1 MSSIP
6 AAPIPTPID
15 TWKIPLAALA
25 PQHRDFQKL
34 LNPAEQARAARLVF
48 DHDQERFVVARGA
61 LRTVLGIYLSVPA
74 GTIEFNYGPY
84 GKPSVQ
90 ECALEFNLSHAA
102 DWAYL
107 AISKSVPVGIDVER
121 LRVPSRHGW
130 LDLAQ
135 RFFSASEVAELT
147 AMAPDKQTEAFFAC
161 WTRKE
166 AYIKL
171 HGRGLSLPL
180 AQFSVSAAP
189 DSKATL
195 RTSEWLPGDVSH
207 TAMHDLNAPQ
217 GYRACVAAQTESSII
232 VYQRQWADLALK
244 KF

>member
-1 MSSIP
+1 MSSILS
-6 AAPIPTPID
+6 ASIPTPID
-15 TWKIPLAALA
+15 TWSIPLVALA
-25 PQHRDFQKL
+25 ARRRDFQKL
-34 LNPAEQARAARLVF
+34 LNPAEQARAARFVF
-48 DHDQERFVVARGA
+48 DHDQERFVIARGA
-61 LRTVLGIYLSVPA
+61 LRTVLGHYLSAPPA
-74 GTIEFNYGPY
+74 TIGFNYGPH

-90 ECALEFNLSHAA
+90 ECTLEFNLSHAA

-107 AISKSVPVGIDVER
+107 AISQSAPVGIDVER

-130 LDLAQ
+130 LDLAR

-147 AMAPDKQTEAFFAC
+147 AMPLDKQTEAFFAC

-180 AQFSVSAAP
+180 AQFSVSTGP

-195 RTSEWLPGDVSH
+195 RTSEWLPGDVSR
-207 TAMHDLNAPQ
+207 TAMHDLTAPQ
-217 GYRACVAAQTESSII
+217 GYRACVAAHTESNII
-232 VYQRQWADLALK
+232 VCQRQWADLALK

>member
-34 LNPAEQARAARLVF
+34 LNPAEQARAARFVF
-48 DHDQERFVVARGA
+48 DHDQERFVIARGA

-74 GTIEFNYGPY
+74 GTIEFNYGPH

-90 ECALEFNLSHAA
+90 ECALEFNLSHAS

-107 AISKSVPVGIDVER
+107 AISESAPVGIDVER

-130 LDLAQ
+130 LNLAR

-147 AMAPDKQTEAFFAC
+147 AMPLYKQTEAFFAC

-180 AQFSVSAAP
+180 AQFSVSAGP
-189 DSKATL
+189 DSEAIL

-207 TAMHDLNAPQ
+207 TAMQDLSTPQ
-217 GYRACVAAQTESSII
+217 GYRACVAAGTESSII
-232 VYQRQWADLALK
+232 VCQRQWADLVLK

>member
-1 MSSIP
+1 MSSIL
-6 AAPIPTPID
+6 AAPTPTPINI
-15 TWKIPLAALA
+15 WRIPLAQLA
-25 PQHRDFQKL
+25 ARRRDFQRL
-34 LNPAEQARAARLVF
+34 LDPAEQTRAARFVF
-48 DHDQERFVVARGA
+48 DHDQERFVIARGA
-61 LRTVLGIYLSVPA
+61 LRTVLGHYLSAPPA
-74 GTIEFNYGPY
+74 TIGFNYGPH

-107 AISKSVPVGIDVER
+107 AISESAPVGIDVER
-121 LRVPSRHGW
+121 LRPPSRHGW
-130 LDLAQ
+130 LDLAR

-180 AQFSVSAAP
+180 AHFSVSTAP
-189 DSKATL
+189 DSNATL
-195 RTSEWLPGDVSH
+195 RTSEWLPDDVTR
-207 TAMHDLNAPQ
+207 TALHDLSAPP
-217 GYRACVAAQTESSII
+217 GYRACVAVRTESGII
-232 VYQRQWADLALK
+232 VRQHEWADLR
-244 KF
+244 